1 LDQSIKSEGIESEKI
16 INSESIFIE
25 KKFNINDRIEVQI
38 DNCSEDKQILG
49 SFRNEIFSKYS
60 RDY

>member
-25 KKFNINDRIEVQI
+25 KKLNINDRIEVQI
-38 DNCSEDKQILG
+38 DNCSEDKQILD

-60 RDY
+60 KDY